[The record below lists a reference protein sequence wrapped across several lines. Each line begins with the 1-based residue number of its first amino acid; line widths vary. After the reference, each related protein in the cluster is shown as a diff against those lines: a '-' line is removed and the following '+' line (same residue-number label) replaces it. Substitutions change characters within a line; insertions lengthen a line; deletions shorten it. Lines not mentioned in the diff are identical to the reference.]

1 MSKAYLFAVMLLAA
15 SLTGCIESGDELE
28 KSTSPNEEED
38 ILQPVGTDGNE
49 TVSHDELIAEIA
61 NLTEQVKELNEQIA
75 VLSDD
80 LQSLEYY
87 QYNPPENSTIY
98 VYDFNDF
105 NDSKF
110 VKFIVTKTGNLVH
123 VEYAGPMLSSSFWP
137 LDDGTDNEPNHEF
150 SNATCAPFSS
160 IAFYTSD
167 MSIIQEGYAIDT
179 ADEYTREC
187 NLDTGNV
194 EEHDIAYYNTF
205 FSTASFE
212 LKQEPVRI
220 ALYGQTLTF

>member
-1 MSKAYLFAVMLLAA
+1 MSKGYLFAVMLLAA

-61 NLTEQVKELNEQIA
+61 NLTEQVKELNNQIA

-87 QYNPPENSTIY
+87 RYNPPENSTIY
-98 VYDFNDF
+98 LYEHKDWKDERDVIFT
-105 NDSKF
+105 
-110 VKFIVTKTGNLVH
+110 ITKTGNSVH
-123 VEYAGPMLSSSFWP
+123 INYTGPISGEFFP
-137 LDDGTDNEPNHEF
+137 LDDGTDTEPGHEF
-150 SNATCAPFSS
+150 SNASCSFDYYS
-160 IAFYTSD
+160 IAFYTAD
-167 MSIIQEGYAIDT
+167 MSTIQRSSILDT
-179 ADEYTREC
+179 AVDTTVEC
-187 NLDTGNV
+187 NPRNNSDWDDD
-194 EEHDIAYYNTF
+194 DINNYFT
-205 FSTASFE
+205 TATFE

-220 ALYGQTLTF
+220 ELSGQTLTF

>member
-1 MSKAYLFAVMLLAA
+1 MSKAYLFAAILLTA

-87 QYNPPENSTIY
+87 RYNPPENSTIY
-98 VYDFNDF
+98 VYDFNDD

-110 VKFIVTKTGNLVH
+110 VRYIVTKTGNLVH
-123 VEYAGPMLSSSFWP
+123 VEYTGPMSSSSFLP
-137 LDDGTDNEPNHEF
+137 LDDGTDTEPGHEF
-150 SNATCAPFSS
+150 SNASCAPFNIIS
-160 IAFYTSD
+160 FYTSD
-167 MSIIQEGYAIDT
+167 MSIIREGMSRDI

-187 NLDTGNV
+187 KLTSHVD
-194 EEHDIAYYNTF
+194 ESDIDYYNTF

>member
-98 VYDFNDF
+98 IYHFNDDT
-105 NDSKF
+105 DSRD
-110 VKFIVTKTGNLVH
+110 IWYTITKTGNSVH
-123 VEYAGPMLSSSFWP
+123 INWTGPIGGDFFP
-137 LDDGTDNEPNHEF
+137 LDDGTDTEPGHEF
-150 SNATCAPFSS
+150 SNASCTWGVSNR
-160 IAFYTSD
+160 ITFYTAD
-167 MSIIQEGYAIDT
+167 MSTIQSGSVVDT
-179 ADEYTREC
+179 AINLTVEC
-187 NLDTGNV
+187 NPSNSDSDF
-194 EEHDIAYYNTF
+194 DINTYF
-205 FSTASFE
+205 TTATFE

-220 ALYGQTLTF
+220 EFYGQTLTF

>member
-98 VYDFNDF
+98 IYHFNDDT
-105 NDSKF
+105 DSRD
-110 VKFIVTKTGNLVH
+110 IWYTITKTGNSVH
-123 VEYAGPMLSSSFWP
+123 INWTGPIGGDFFP
-137 LDDGTDNEPNHEF
+137 LDDGTDTEPGHEF
-150 SNATCAPFSS
+150 SNASCAPFNIIS
-160 IAFYTSD
+160 FYTSD
-167 MSIIQEGYAIDT
+167 MSIIREGMSRDI

-187 NLDTGNV
+187 KLTSHVD
-194 EEHDIAYYNTF
+194 ESDIDYYNTF

-220 ALYGQTLTF
+220 EFYGQTLTF

>member
-1 MSKAYLFAVMLLAA
+1 MSKAYLFAAILLAA

-28 KSTSPNEEED
+28 KSTSPNEEDD

-98 VYDFNDF
+98 IYHFND
-105 NDSKF
+105 DTASRD
-110 VKFIVTKTGNLVH
+110 IWYTITKTGNSVH
-123 VEYAGPMLSSSFWP
+123 VNYTGPLSGDFFP
-137 LDDGTDNEPNHEF
+137 LDDGTDTEPGHEF
-150 SNATCAPFSS
+150 SNASCSSGFYS
-160 IAFYTSD
+160 IAFYTAD
-167 MSIIQEGYAIDT
+167 MSTIQLGYVLDT
-179 ADEYTREC
+179 AVDLTVEC
-187 NLDTGNV
+187 NPSNDDFDF
-194 EEHDIAYYNTF
+194 DIYQYFT
-205 FSTASFE
+205 TATFE

-220 ALYGQTLTF
+220 EFYGQTLTF

>member
-1 MSKAYLFAVMLLAA
+1 MSKAYLFAVILLAT

-38 ILQPVGTDGNE
+38 ILEPVGTNGNE

-98 VYDFNDF
+98 LYHFNYDTASRDI
-105 NDSKF
+105 S
-110 VKFIVTKTGNLVH
+110 FIITKTGNSVH
-123 VEYAGPMLSSSFWP
+123 INYTGPIGGDFFP
-137 LDDGTDNEPNHEF
+137 LDDGTDTEPGHEF
-150 SNATCAPFSS
+150 SNASCIWGVSNR
-160 IAFYTSD
+160 IAFYTAD
-167 MSIIQEGYAIDT
+167 MSTIQVGSVLDTAIDLT
-179 ADEYTREC
+179 VEC
-187 NLDTGNV
+187 NHSNSDSDF
-194 EEHDIAYYNTF
+194 DINTYF
-205 FSTASFE
+205 TTATFE

-220 ALYGQTLTF
+220 EFYGQTLTF

>member
-87 QYNPPENSTIY
+87 RYNPPENSTIY
-98 VYDFNDF
+98 VYDFNDD

-110 VKFIVTKTGNLVH
+110 VRYIVTKTGNLVH
-123 VEYAGPMLSSSFWP
+123 VEYTGPMSSNSFLP
-137 LDDGTDNEPNHEF
+137 LDDGTDTEPGHEF
-150 SNATCAPFSS
+150 SNASCTWGVSNR
-160 IAFYTSD
+160 ITFYTAD
-167 MSIIQEGYAIDT
+167 MSTIQSGSVVDT
-179 ADEYTREC
+179 AINLTVEC
-187 NLDTGNV
+187 NPSNDDFDF
-194 EEHDIAYYNTF
+194 DIYQYFT
-205 FSTASFE
+205 TATFE

-220 ALYGQTLTF
+220 EFYGQTLTF

>member
-61 NLTEQVKELNEQIA
+61 NLTEQVKELNNQIA

-80 LQSLEYY
+80 LQSLDYY
-87 QYNPPENSTIY
+87 RYNPPENSTIY
-98 VYDFNDF
+98 LYEHKGWMDDRDLIFT
-105 NDSKF
+105 
-110 VKFIVTKTGNLVH
+110 ITKTSNSVH
-123 VEYAGPMLSSSFWP
+123 INYTGPLSGDFFP
-137 LDDGTDNEPNHEF
+137 LDDGTDIEPEHVF
-150 SNATCAPFSS
+150 SNASCDYGLFNS
-160 IAFYTSD
+160 IAFYTAD
-167 MSIIQEGYAIDT
+167 MSTIQQGSILNIAVST
-179 ADEYTREC
+179 TVEC
-187 NLDTGNV
+187 NPTYATQSWGDD
-194 EEHDIAYYNTF
+194 DINNYFT
-205 FSTASFE
+205 TATFE

-220 ALYGQTLTF
+220 EFYGQTLTF

>member
-1 MSKAYLFAVMLLAA
+1 MSKAYLFAVILLAA

-98 VYDFNDF
+98 MYDYQSWEGESIVNY
-105 NDSKF
+105 
-110 VKFIVTKTGNLVH
+110 IVTKTGNSVH
-123 VEYAGPMLSSSFWP
+123 INYTGNRYDYGMNTSAGNC
-137 LDDGTDNEPNHEF
+137 TYENQVV
-150 SNATCAPFSS
+150 
-160 IAFYTSD
+160 FYTSD
-167 MSIIQEGYAIDT
+167 MSVIMGGNVFDIASNF
-179 ADEYTREC
+179 TREC
-187 NLDTGNV
+187 SFAADNLHGN
-194 EEHDIAYYNTF
+194 EIYSYYT
-205 FSTASFE
+205 TATFE

>member
-1 MSKAYLFAVMLLAA
+1 MGKAYLFVVMLLVA

-38 ILQPVGTDGNE
+38 ILEPVGTNGNE
-49 TVSHDELIAEIA
+49 TVSYDELIAEIA
-61 NLTEQVKELNEQIA
+61 NLTEQIEELNNQIA

-98 VYDFNDF
+98 VYGFNAD

-110 VKFIVTKTGNLVH
+110 VRYIVTKTGNLVH
-123 VEYAGPMLSSSFWP
+123 VEYTGPMLSNSFWP

-150 SNATCAPFSS
+150 SNATCAPLQS
-160 IAFYTSD
+160 ISFYTSD
-167 MSIIQEGYAIDT
+167 MSIIQEGNAIDT

-187 NLDTGNV
+187 NLDMRNV

-212 LKQEPVRI
+212 LKQEPVRFE
-220 ALYGQTLTF
+220 LYGQTLTF

>member
-98 VYDFNDF
+98 IYHFNDDT
-105 NDSKF
+105 DSRD
-110 VKFIVTKTGNLVH
+110 IWYTITKTGNSVH
-123 VEYAGPMLSSSFWP
+123 INWTGPIGGDFFP
-137 LDDGTDNEPNHEF
+137 LDDGTDTEPGHEF
-150 SNATCAPFSS
+150 SNASCAPFSIIS
-160 IAFYTSD
+160 FYTSD
-167 MSIIQEGYAIDT
+167 MSIIREGMSWDI

-187 NLDTGNV
+187 KLTSNV
-194 EEHDIAYYNTF
+194 DEGDINYYNTF

>member
-1 MSKAYLFAVMLLAA
+1 MNKAYLFALMMLAA

-28 KSTSPNEEED
+28 KSTSPNEEDD

-98 VYDFNDF
+98 LYGFNGD

-110 VKFIVTKTGNLVH
+110 VRYIVTKTGNLVH

-137 LDDGTDNEPNHEF
+137 LDGGNGTNQF
-150 SNATCAPFSS
+150 SNATCAPSRS
-160 IAFYTSD
+160 ISFYTSD
-167 MSIIQEGYAIDT
+167 MSIIQEGDAMDT
-179 ADEYTREC
+179 AAEYTREC
-187 NLDTGNV
+187 KLDMGSV
-194 EEHDIAYYNTF
+194 DEHDIAYYHTF

-212 LKQEPVRI
+212 LKQEPVRFE
-220 ALYGQTLTF
+220 LYGQTLTF